1 MILDFSSWWGGLSTI
16 AQIYW
21 IVAIPATLFFVIQ
34 LIMTFIGTD
43 ADLDSGGG
51 VDAHFDADGGMGFH
65 FMTLKNMIAFF
76 AIFGW
81 TGLALVDSG
90 AGIFL
95 VVFLSTF
102 AGILMM
108 VVMASLYYF
117 MSKLQSSGTLKLEN
131 AIGQVGEVYISI
143 PAKKGGSGQVTIK
156 VQGSIRTLEAMTDEL
171 EDIKSG
177 VLVEV
182 EDIISDRYLLVRR
195 NR

>member
-1 MILDFSSWWGGLSTI
+1 
-16 AQIYW
+16 
-21 IVAIPATLFFVIQ
+21 
-34 LIMTFIGTD
+34 
-43 ADLDSGGG
+43 
-51 VDAHFDADGGMGFH
+51 
-65 FMTLKNMIAFF
+65 MIAFF